1 MLVVH
6 VVLMQSQCALV
17 ITCMN
22 GSLVVLVGHVAY
34 VQTQMYFSCTYR
46 SLGEL
51 TVKGCACGSL
61 CEILV
66 TCKTL
71 HEHVVTWYTCGSLGM
86 LV

>member
-6 VVLMQSQCALV
+6 VVHMQSQGSLV
-17 ITCMN
+17 ITGIN
-22 GSLVVLVGHVAY
+22 GSLVVLVGHVAH
-34 VQTQMYFSCTYR
+34 VQSQMPFSCTCS

-66 TCKTL
+66 TCETL
-71 HEHVVTWYTCGSLGM
+71 LNS
-86 LV
+86 